1 MTPRIGSRTLRR
13 FCAAIAGVL
22 VTSTAASAD
31 IASNGFLVRHDV
43 AVAAP
48 PQKVYDALMQ
58 VGAWWSPQHTYS
70 GDAKNLAI
78 DARPGGCFCE
88 RLPEGGVE
96 HMRVVQVRPGQLLRL
111 GGGLGPLQG
120 SGVAGA
126 MTWRMTAAEGGS
138 RLELVYSVGGFIA
151 GGFADIAPAVERVLG
166 EQVDRL
172 KRYAESGSLAPPK

>member
-1 MTPRIGSRTLRR
+1 MLRR
-13 FCAAIAGVL
+13 FLLLLSVALAATPSPA
-22 VTSTAASAD
+22 AD
-31 IASNGFLVRHDV
+31 ISPNGFLVRHEVSV
-43 AVAAP
+43 AVA
-48 PQKVYDALMQ
+48 PQKLYDALIQ

-70 GDAKNLAI
+70 GDAKNMTI

-88 RLPEGGVE
+88 RVNEGGVE
-96 HMRVVQVRPGQLLRL
+96 HMRVVQARPGQLLRL
-111 GGGLGPLQG
+111 AGGLGPLQA

-126 MTWRMTAAEGGS
+126 MSWRISATEGGS

-172 KRYAESGSLAPPK
+172 KRYVETGAAAAPK